1 MRGRYDRDMRL
12 RKATVGL
19 ASVAMLLISC
29 SSEAPKKAAKE
40 PEKPAEPVGGRY
52 AFHQCF
58 ISARTWATD
67 LELLRVR
74 NLPMEGVKAEPG
86 KAAVWEVTFVSPSK
100 QRAKTYTYS
109 VVEQEPIHKGVFG
122 GQEESYSGPR
132 GQVSSFPTAALK
144 IDTVAAWETAAAES
158 KEYIAKNPNSPIAFL
173 LEKTPRHPNPA
184 WRVIWGTSPSTSNY
198 SIYVDASTGTYL
210 ERMR

>member
-1 MRGRYDRDMRL
+1 MSPRH
-12 RKATVGL
+12 AAIAL
-19 ASVAMLLISC
+19 ASAAVLFVSC
-29 SSEAPKKAAKE
+29 SSSAPKAAKE
-40 PEKPAEPVGGRY
+40 PEKPAEPVAGRY

-58 ISARTWATD
+58 IAARTWATD

-74 NLPMEGVKAEPG
+74 NLPVENAPSAPG

-109 VVEQEPIHKGVFG
+109 VIEQEPIHKGVFG
-122 GQEESYSGPR
+122 GGEEGYSGPR
-132 GQVSSFPTAALK
+132 GQASAFPTAALK
-144 IDTVAAWETAAAES
+144 VDTTAAWETAAAQS
-158 KEYIAKNPNSPIAFL
+158 KEYIAKNPDKPITFL

-184 WRVIWGTSPSTSNY
+184 WRVIWGTSPATANY
-198 SIYVDASTGTYL
+198 SIYVDASTGEYL